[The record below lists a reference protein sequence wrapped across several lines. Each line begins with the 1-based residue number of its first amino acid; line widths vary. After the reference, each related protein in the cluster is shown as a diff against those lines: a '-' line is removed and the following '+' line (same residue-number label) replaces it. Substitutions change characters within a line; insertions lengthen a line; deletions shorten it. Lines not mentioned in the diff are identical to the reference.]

1 MSITSENKWD
11 LITSLRFV
19 TWNWNCFSD
28 NRNDRKAELLY
39 LLSPDVIALQEVEE
53 ASLAALKIRFPDWTV
68 VTPLEWG
75 TTAWPKDDRG
85 HELPGVALLIAPG
98 IQSEEFK
105 APSLDSWIT
114 TEGLKANF
122 QRKDDAF
129 PEARAFVGATL
140 HFNGEK
146 VTVISAHPPH
156 ASSSDP
162 DVRLWRVLRKRRT
175 YEVLR
180 QWISKVH
187 PLIIGMD
194 TNAWVDTNQ
203 PFEPYI
209 SNAVEPQNDIMLFV
223 RDGDVKDGGSSHGH
237 LDAFRL
243 WLKENHAEWNEIQK
257 RRPFGPLATTYNRS
271 MNHPRPERFGL
282 VMVSPNI
289 RVTSID
295 HGYEDSLAAG
305 SDHGYVLCELELD

>member
-1 MSITSENKWD
+1 M
-11 LITSLRFV
+11 TSLRFV

-28 NRNDRKAELLY
+28 NRNDRKAELL
-39 LLSPDVIALQEVEE
+39 LRLSPKVIALQEVEE

-68 VTPLEWG
+68 LTPPEWG
-75 TTAWPKDDRG
+75 TSAWPKDERKHD
-85 HELPGVALLIAPG
+85 LPGVALLIAPG
-98 IQSEEFK
+98 IYFAEFK
-105 APSLDSWIT
+105 APSLESWRT
-114 TEGLKANF
+114 TEGLEANF

-156 ASSSDP
+156 ASSKDW
-162 DVRLWRVLRKRRT
+162 DMLQWRVVRKRRT

-180 QWISKVH
+180 QWISEVH
-187 PLIIGMD
+187 PLILGMD
-194 TNAWVDTNQ
+194 ANAWLDVNQ

-209 SNAVEPQNDIMLFV
+209 SNAEEPQNDIMLFV
-223 RDGDVKDGGSSHGH
+223 RDGDVKDREISHGH
-237 LDAFRL
+237 HDAFRV
-243 WLKENHAEWNEIQK
+243 WLKENPAAWNEIQK

-271 MNHPRPERFGL
+271 MNHPRPERFDL

-289 RVTSID
+289 RVTSIE

-305 SDHGYVLCELELD
+305 SDHGYVCCDLELG